1 MLALNRGSVYGGAD
15 LSLKENSEK
24 PFFQFFKNETIQYN
38 LGTAIEF
45 KNMNNAGATIIE
57 NCTFYHNIGTK
68 GASINME
75 EGGSLFAVGNH
86 FSLDKANQEMPEK
99 LMEVIKIKDARE
111 LEYIG
116 EIKT

>member
-1 MLALNRGSVYGGAD
+1 MLALDRGSVYGGAD

-57 NCTFYHNIGTK
+57 NCTFYDNFGTK

-75 EGGSLFAVGNH
+75 EGGSLFAVGNY
-86 FSLDKANQEMPEK
+86 FSLDKASQEMP
-99 LMEVIKIKDARE
+99 
-111 LEYIG
+111 
-116 EIKT
+116 